1 MTDTAAGSLKSLT
14 VFCTSFENQ
23 LKTVGDSLN
32 SSTQK
37 TLNGLAGTLD
47 GLGNG
52 LDQTDVLKNAKDTIK
67 TVIDDKWD
75 EYTTKD
81 TTILNINMD
90 AKPVSLTSDKNPSPA
105 SIQVILRTEE
115 ISEEDVNTNA
125 VDIEPAAQNV
135 GLWQRIVNVF
145 VKIWD
150 TVTGFFKK

>member
-1 MTDTAAGSLKSLT
+1 MRTSVKEELDKIEDDTNLLEMDPSRSMI
-14 VFCTSFENQ
+14 SF
-23 LKTVGDSLN
+23 
-32 SSTQK
+32 
-37 TLNGLAGTLD
+37 
-47 GLGNG
+47 
-52 LDQTDVLKNAKDTIK
+52 
-67 TVIDDKWD
+67 
-75 EYTTKD
+75 
-81 TTILNINMD
+81 
-90 AKPVSLTSDKNPSPA
+90 TSDKNPSPA